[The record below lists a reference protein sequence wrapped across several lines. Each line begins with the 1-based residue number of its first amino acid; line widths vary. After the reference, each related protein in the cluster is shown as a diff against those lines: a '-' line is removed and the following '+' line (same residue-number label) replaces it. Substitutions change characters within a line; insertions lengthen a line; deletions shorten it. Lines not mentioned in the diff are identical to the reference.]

1 MMKLNDRTLGVMA
14 ILFAVFLGVFG
25 YDLEPPFS
33 YEPIGPK
40 AFPLL
45 IAVIMAVCGL
55 ILTVKGGNEAEANSR
70 SANLRIFTMVA
81 YVILYAFFFKILGFL
96 ISTTLM
102 VVFVGKL
109 FGATWI
115 KAITGGVI
123 MAILFYL
130 LFDKGLDVVLPQG
143 LLRGVL

>member
-1 MMKLNDRTLGVMA
+1 MKLTDRTLGVVA
-14 ILFAVFLGVFG
+14 ILFAAFLTIFG

-45 IAVIMAVCGL
+45 IAAVMAICGL
-55 ILTVKGGNEAEANSR
+55 ILLFKGGNEAEANTR
-70 SANLRIFTMVA
+70 SANLRILAMVG
-81 YVILYAFFFKILGFL
+81 YIVLYAFFFQMLGFV

-102 VVFVGKL
+102 VVLVGKL
-109 FGATWI
+109 FGATWLQ
-115 KAITGGVI
+115 AIIGGVV
-123 MAILFYL
+123 MSVLFFF
-130 LFDKGLDVVLPQG
+130 LFDKGLDVVLPEG

>member
-1 MMKLNDRTLGVMA
+1 MKLTDRTLGIAA

-25 YDLEPPFS
+25 YGLKAPFS
-33 YEPIGPK
+33 YEPIGPN

-45 IAVIMAVCGL
+45 LAVVMAICGL
-55 ILTVKGGNEAEANSR
+55 ILTIKGGNEAEANTK

-81 YVILYAFFFKILGFL
+81 YIVLYAFFFQILGFV
-96 ISTTLM
+96 IATTLM
-102 VVFVGKL
+102 AVFVGKL

-115 KAITGGVI
+115 KAIIGGVV
-123 MAILFYL
+123 MSVLMFL
-130 LFDKGLDVVLPQG
+130 LFDTGLDVVLPEG

>member
-1 MMKLNDRTLGVMA
+1 MKLTDRTLGIVA
-14 ILFAVFLGVFG
+14 ILFAVFLGVYG

-45 IAVIMAVCGL
+45 IAVVMAICGL
-55 ILTVKGGNEAEANSR
+55 ILTVKGGNAAEANTP
-70 SANLRIFTMVA
+70 SANLRILTMVA
-81 YVILYAFFFKILGFL
+81 YIILYAFLFQILGFV

-109 FGATWI
+109 FGASWL
-115 KAITGGVI
+115 KAIIGGVA
-123 MAILFYL
+123 MSVLFFL

>member
-1 MMKLNDRTLGVMA
+1 MKLTDRTLGIVA
-14 ILFAVFLGVFG
+14 ILFAVFLGVYG

-45 IAVIMAVCGL
+45 IAVVMAICGL
-55 ILTVKGGNEAEANSR
+55 ILTVKGGNQAEANTR
-70 SANLRIFTMVA
+70 SANFRILTMVA
-81 YVILYAFFFKILGFL
+81 YIVLYAFFFQVLGFV
-96 ISTTLM
+96 ISSALM

-109 FGATWI
+109 FGATWF
-115 KAITGGVI
+115 KAIIGGI
-123 MAILFYL
+123 TMGFLFFL

-143 LLRGVL
+143 LLKGVL

>member
-1 MMKLNDRTLGVMA
+1 MKLTDRTLGIVA
-14 ILFAVFLGVFG
+14 IMFAVFLGVFG

-45 IAVIMAVCGL
+45 IALLMAICGL
-55 ILTVKGGNEAEANSR
+55 ILTVKGGNEAEANTR
-70 SANLRIFTMVA
+70 GANLRILAMVA
-81 YVILYAFFFKILGFL
+81 YIILYAFLFQTLGFV

-109 FGATWI
+109 FGASWL
-115 KAITGGVI
+115 KAVIGGVV
-123 MAILFYL
+123 MAVLFFL

>member
-1 MMKLNDRTLGVMA
+1 MKLTDRTLGIVA
-14 ILFAVFLGVFG
+14 ILFAVFLGVYG

-45 IAVIMAVCGL
+45 IAVVMAICGL
-55 ILTVKGGNEAEANSR
+55 ILTVKGGNQAEANTR
-70 SANLRIFTMVA
+70 SANFRILTMVA
-81 YVILYAFFFKILGFL
+81 YIVLYAFFFQVLGFV
-96 ISTTLM
+96 ISTALM

-109 FGATWI
+109 FGATWF
-115 KAITGGVI
+115 KAIIGGI
-123 MAILFYL
+123 TMGFLFFL

-143 LLRGVL
+143 LLKGVL

>member
-1 MMKLNDRTLGVMA
+1 MKLTDRTLGIVA

-40 AFPLL
+40 SFPLL
-45 IAVIMAVCGL
+45 IAIVMAICGL
-55 ILTVKGGNEAEANSR
+55 ILTVKGGNEAEANTR
-70 SANLRIFTMVA
+70 NANFRIIAMVA
-81 YVILYAFFFKILGFL
+81 YIILYAFFFQVLGFV

-109 FGATWI
+109 FGTTWV
-115 KAITGGVI
+115 KAVIGG
-123 MAILFYL
+123 ILMSLLMFF
-130 LFDKGLDVVLPQG
+130 LFDKGLDVVLPEG
-143 LLRGVL
+143 ILRGVL

>member
-1 MMKLNDRTLGVMA
+1 MKITDRTLGIVA

-45 IAVIMAVCGL
+45 IAVLMAFCGL
-55 ILTVKGGNEAEANSR
+55 ILTVKGGHAAEENTKG
-70 SANLRIFTMVA
+70 ANLRILTMVA
-81 YVILYAFFFKILGFL
+81 YIVLYAFFFQLLGFVVA
-96 ISTTLM
+96 TTLM

-115 KAITGGVI
+115 KAIIGGIV
-123 MAILFYL
+123 MSLLFFL

-143 LLRGVL
+143 VLRGVL

>member
-1 MMKLNDRTLGVMA
+1 MKLTDRTLGIVA
-14 ILFAVFLGVFG
+14 ILFAVFLFAFG

-45 IAVIMAVCGL
+45 IAVVMAICGL
-55 ILTVKGGNEAEANSR
+55 ILTIKGGGEAEKNTK
-70 SANLRIFTMVA
+70 SANFRIFTMVL
-81 YVILYAFFFKILGFL
+81 YIILYAFLFQILGFI

-115 KAITGGVI
+115 KAIVGGVV
-123 MAILFYL
+123 MSILMFL
-130 LFDKGLDVVLPQG
+130 LFDKTLDIVLPAG
-143 LLRGVL
+143 LLGGVL

>member
-1 MMKLNDRTLGVMA
+1 MKLTDRTLGIAA

-45 IAVIMAVCGL
+45 IAVIMAICGL

-70 SANLRIFTMVA
+70 RANFRIMAMVA
-81 YVILYAFFFKILGFL
+81 YIVLYAFFFQILGF
-96 ISTTLM
+96 IVATSLM

-109 FGATWI
+109 FGATWL
-115 KAITGGVI
+115 KAIIGGVLTG
-123 MAILFYL
+123 ILFFL

-143 LLRGVL
+143 ILRGVL